1 MVVRCGISW
10 TPGVGSARWANS
22 EELISSW
29 SMLIWSGIHQCLN
42 ISLSKGRRKNSYSL
56 DAQCSE
62 PRAPLSAGAGRG
74 ESGFREEKKTIKT
87 AKTISKTKMGSGGFF
102 RRTNNII
109 EKGIKRNNKRGVG
122 DKQTREGVGK
132 I

>member
-62 PRAPLSAGAGRG
+62 PRAPLSAGSCGGGAV
-74 ESGFREEKKTIKT
+74 FREKKKKIKT
-87 AKTISKTKMGSGGFF
+87 NKKKRKHSMGSVGFSP
-102 RRTNNII
+102 RTNKILQ
-109 EKGIKRNNKRGVG
+109 KGT
-122 DKQTREGVGK
+122 KQ
-132 I
+132 

>member
-62 PRAPLSAGAGRG
+62 PRAPLSAGSGRG
-74 ESGFREEKKTIKT
+74 ESVLRGEKKKNKTTKKIK
-87 AKTISKTKMGSGGFF
+87 KPTKGPGGFF
-102 RRTNNII
+102 RRNKINMK
-109 EKGIKRNNKRGVG
+109 KGIHKNKKRGNAN
-122 DKQTREGVGK
+122 KH
-132 I
+132 

>member
-62 PRAPLSAGAGRG
+62 PRAPLSAGSGRG
-74 ESGFREEKKTIKT
+74 ESVLREKKKTIKT
-87 AKTISKTKMGSGGFF
+87 ANTINKPRMDSVGLF
-102 RRTNNII
+102 RRTNII
-109 EKGIKRNNKRGVG
+109 MKKVIKKNNKEGNG
-122 DKQTREGVGK
+122 YKQTP
-132 I
+132 